1 MRADILAMVALL
13 TIPTVAQQR
22 GAVSGVSVHKAT
34 VQAGVPVE
42 ITITG
47 ANPCGAVRV
56 DPGDDTERVTYPI
69 TQVPT
74 TVRHTYHKSGQFKVR
89 VEGMG
94 NCDGAVSTFIQITPA
109 PTAPSTPPAPSTPTP
124 PPAPPR
130 APVRVSSMDAD
141 RDGVVT
147 RGEWR
152 GSDQAFRR
160 QDKNN
165 DGVLSGSE
173 VQDDRQEV
181 IVRAAER
188 WASTGVQV
196 RLGDVVRIESQGTV
210 QLSANTSDTSSPG
223 GAGSGRRA
231 ASAPLPDRP
240 AGALI
245 ARIGNASPV
254 FVGADA
260 TLRANASGLLY
271 FGVNDDELSDNRGEF
286 RVRIEA
292 PERRNR
298 R

>member
-1 MRADILAMVALL
+1 MRADILTMVAVL
-13 TIPTVAQQR
+13 TVPTVAQQR

-109 PTAPSTPPAPSTPTP
+109 PTAPSPRTPPPTP
-124 PPAPPR
+124 PPAPPT
-130 APVRVSSMDAD
+130 PVRVSSMDAD

-147 RGEWR
+147 RAEWR
-152 GSDQAFRR
+152 GSDEAFRR
-160 QDKNN
+160 QDTNG
-165 DGVLSGSE
+165 DGVLSGTE
-173 VQDDRQEV
+173 VRDETNEV
-181 IVRAAER
+181 IVKASQR
-188 WASTGVQV
+188 WANTGVQV
-196 RLGDVVRIESQGTV
+196 RRGDVIRIESQGTV
-210 QLSANTSDTSSPG
+210 QLSANAADTSAPG

-231 ASAPLPDRP
+231 PSAPLPDRP
-240 AGALI
+240 AGGLI
-245 ARIGNASPV
+245 ARIGNAAPI
-254 FVGADA
+254 FVGADS
-260 TLRANASGLLY
+260 TLRANASGVLY
-271 FGVNDDELSDNRGEF
+271 LGVNDDELSDNRGEF
-286 RVRIEA
+286 RVRIDA
-292 PERRNR
+292 PSARRR
-298 R
+298 

>member
-13 TIPTVAQQR
+13 TVPTVAQQR

-109 PTAPSTPPAPSTPTP
+109 PTAPSTPTP
-124 PPAPPR
+124 PPAPPT
-130 APVRVSSMDAD
+130 PVRVSSMDAD

-173 VQDDRQEV
+173 VQDDRNEV
-181 IVRAAER
+181 IVKAAQR
-188 WASTGVQV
+188 WANTGVQV

-210 QLSANTSDTSSPG
+210 QLSANASDTSSPG

-245 ARIGNASPV
+245 ARIGNAAPL
-254 FVGADA
+254 FVGADS

-271 FGVNDDELSDNRGEF
+271 LGVNDDELSDNRGEF

-292 PERRNR
+292 PERGRNR